1 MSSVGDGHERPQ
13 AADTRRVADPMHETE
28 LLFRSLTGEIRRGT
42 DVAIESRSPEDWR
55 QVARLAGH
63 AQRKAREL
71 VVDAELWHELDVS
84 RR

>member
-1 MSSVGDGHERPQ
+1 MSSVGNGQERSQ

-28 LLFRSLTGEIRRGT
+28 LLFRSLTGEIRGAA
-42 DVAIESRSPEDWR
+42 DVAIESRRPEDWR
-55 QVARLAGH
+55 TVARLAGR

-71 VVDAELWHELDVS
+71 IVVAELQHELDAS